1 VATIFVD
8 LFLMKIN
15 MFYPANKK
23 GFTIIELLVTVSIIA
38 ILMAVAIGSF
48 GPAREKSRDAQ
59 RQTDLRTVEAALALY
74 KNKYGEYPA
83 GCNPP
88 TTGTT
93 PSWSG
98 QPGSGYE
105 CNPTSTQYIV
115 GLAPEFIPKLPT
127 DPRLN
132 ADETYSG
139 YVYTTNADQSVYKLM
154 ALNTVETENVDSN
167 NAFFRCGQDLDQSTA
182 SLSHDDPQICERS
195 PQIATGSYNA
205 QVSKNN
211 ECSDSDLF
219 QTTYAISAGF
229 STDSSR
235 NASQPLKSQEYD
247 TENVRC
253 R

>member
-1 VATIFVD
+1 
-8 LFLMKIN
+8 MKK
-15 MFYPANKK
+15 P
-23 GFTIIELLVTVSIIA
+23 GFTIIEILVTVSIIA
-38 ILMAVAIGSF
+38 ILVTVSIGSF
-48 GPAREKSRDAQ
+48 GPAREKARDSQ

-83 GCNPP
+83 GCNSP
-88 TTGTT
+88 TTGNT

-105 CNPTSTQYIV
+105 CSPASGQYIV

-139 YVYTTNADQSVYKLM
+139 FVYTTNADQSVYKFM
-154 ALNTVETENVDSN
+154 TLNTVETEDVDSN
-167 NAFFRCGQDLDQSTA
+167 NAFFRCGQDLNQSAA

-195 PQIATGSYNA
+195 PQIATGNYNV

-211 ECSDSDLF
+211 ECSNPALF

-235 NASQPLKSQEYD
+235 NGPRPLKSQEYD
-247 TENVRC
+247 TEIVRC
-253 R
+253 G